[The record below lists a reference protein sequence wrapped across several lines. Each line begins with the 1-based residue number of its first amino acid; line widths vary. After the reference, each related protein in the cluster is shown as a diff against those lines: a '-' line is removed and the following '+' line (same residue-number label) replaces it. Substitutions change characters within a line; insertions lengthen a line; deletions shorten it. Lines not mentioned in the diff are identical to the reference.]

1 MLLRVLGEGSGFC
14 RGLATAAARWRP
26 RGRLCARWGRVARQ
40 GEAQHDGKGGGEF
53 LGDAWKLRGAG
64 GGAGRWL
71 STAGGRRTA
80 LAASKQAGEE
90 DRDPNEISK
99 ISGAY
104 LKNIDNY

>member
-1 MLLRVLGEGSGFC
+1 M
-14 RGLATAAARWRP
+14 
-26 RGRLCARWGRVARQ
+26 ARQ

-80 LAASKQAGEE
+80 LAASKQASRQGKKTGTQTKF
-90 DRDPNEISK
+90 PKFQGPICKTSITIK
-99 ISGAY
+99 LG
-104 LKNIDNY
+104 LK